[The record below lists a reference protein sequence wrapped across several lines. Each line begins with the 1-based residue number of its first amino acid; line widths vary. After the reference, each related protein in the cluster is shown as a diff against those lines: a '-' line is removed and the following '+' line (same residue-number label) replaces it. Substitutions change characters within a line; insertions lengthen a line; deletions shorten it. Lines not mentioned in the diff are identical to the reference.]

1 MSDTLVRII
10 GALEM
15 NLSLPQINTLLE
27 ESKNH
32 RCEPY
37 DCCVQ
42 LVAVA
47 DLPTRFGT
55 FQIGALV
62 TPCDGKEHT
71 AVIKGDVVGK
81 EDVVVR
87 VHSECLTGDAL
98 GSQRCDC
105 RDQLISSLEYIEKE
119 GQGVLL
125 YLRQE
130 GRNIGLTEKLKAYAL
145 QDLGLDTIDAN
156 LALGWQPDER
166 DYGVAAHIL
175 RTLGVKS
182 IKLLTNNP
190 EKVEQLISHGIKI
203 TERIPLIVEPTEQ
216 NRAYLKTKAEK
227 AGHLLGDLAKVTDVD
242 SVRSYTS
249 EHKHVS
255 D

>member
-1 MSDTLVRII
+1 MKLT
-10 GALEM
+10 
-15 NLSLPQINTLLE
+15 LPQINSLIDD
-27 ESKNH
+27 SKNH

-37 DCCVQ
+37 DRCVQ
-42 LVAVA
+42 LVAIA

-55 FQIGALV
+55 FQICALV
-62 TPCDGKEHT
+62 SPFDGKEHT
-71 AVIKGDVVGK
+71 AVLKGDVVGK
-81 EDVVVR
+81 ENVVVR

-105 RDQLISSLEYIEKE
+105 RDQLILSLEYIEKE

-156 LALGWQPDER
+156 LLLGWQPDER

-175 RTLGVKS
+175 QTLDVKS

-190 EKVEQLISHGIKI
+190 DKVEQLIAHGVKI
-203 TERIPLIVEPTEQ
+203 TERVPLIAEPTEQ
-216 NRAYLKTKAEK
+216 NQAYLKTKAEK
-227 AGHLLGDLAKVTDVD
+227 AGHLLGDLADVTNID
-242 SVRSYTS
+242 SVREYTR
-249 EHKHVS
+249 EHKHIS